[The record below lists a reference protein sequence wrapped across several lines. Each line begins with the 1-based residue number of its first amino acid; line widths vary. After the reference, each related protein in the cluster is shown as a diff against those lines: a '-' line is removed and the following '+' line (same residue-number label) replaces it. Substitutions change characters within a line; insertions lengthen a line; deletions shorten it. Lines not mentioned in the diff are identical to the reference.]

1 MIFSIESNGKKFV
14 KLVFTDKF
22 SVPKINAKF
31 NDIDIDV
38 ILDNNLNFNYL
49 TTQSFSLAD
58 INYQYN
64 SDIINL
70 KEKIYDAYYFIG
82 DISIYDEKNYFRL
95 NNFNCFII
103 DDIFITSSITVSYML
118 KQFKEKSIID
128 KKLFHLDI
136 NNKKCLFGEL
146 PSNSEEYKRKSY
158 FDKFTHSIF
167 YSKKTKGIY
176 KNRMESLYINNNYI
190 LIDNNVS
197 FHINEK
203 FTFFPYYLME
213 QIIKDEN
220 MSKLKCKLILLD
232 QIGKYGI
239 KCHKNV
245 INELPELYF
254 VFDNY
259 TLNIPFKYLFEE
271 YDSDYFISL
280 IRNKIKIQNEENNK
294 LEELEI
300 GYSII
305 KLFNYTTF
313 DYKKRSVSFY
323 SDRFIRLYP
332 PKNNYKNIESL
343 LYALNYLMII
353 SMAFIIYIKIYINIM
368 KV

>member
-176 KNRMESLYINNNYI
+176 RI
-190 LIDNNVS
+190 
-197 FHINEK
+197 
-203 FTFFPYYLME
+203 T
-213 QIIKDEN
+213 
-220 MSKLKCKLILLD
+220 
-232 QIGKYGI
+232 
-239 KCHKNV
+239 
-245 INELPELYF
+245 
-254 VFDNY
+254 
-259 TLNIPFKYLFEE
+259 
-271 YDSDYFISL
+271 
-280 IRNKIKIQNEENNK
+280 R
-294 LEELEI
+294 
-300 GYSII
+300 
-305 KLFNYTTF
+305 
-313 DYKKRSVSFY
+313 
-323 SDRFIRLYP
+323 
-332 PKNNYKNIESL
+332 
-343 LYALNYLMII
+343 
-353 SMAFIIYIKIYINIM
+353 
-368 KV
+368 